1 MGPGPSGRDPRSR
14 GCLVVL
20 GIAGA
25 LLCIVGVALALSC
38 RGCLQIGEAQ
48 GVHKIVG
55 VYRLASIELGLE
67 HTHEADLRQL
77 EQLGDR
83 GEISLV
89 AFGILYQRFNDAL
102 VNDGRIDA
110 DELHLGM
117 ELVHDIVLGHG
128 SVDMNHYPAGR

>member
-1 MGPGPSGRDPRSR
+1 M
-14 GCLVVL
+14 VL

-25 LLCIVGVALALSC
+25 LLCIVGIALALSC

-48 GVHKIVG
+48 GVHKIAA
-55 VYRLASIELGLE
+55 VYRLASIALELE

-77 EQLGDR
+77 EELGDR
-83 GEISLV
+83 GEISIV
-89 AFGILYQRFNDAL
+89 AFSVLYNRSNDAL
-102 VNDGRIDA
+102 MNDGQIDA

-128 SVDMNHYPAGR
+128 SVDLSHYPAGR